1 MVDIFGNN
9 IVSAFTG
16 GNSVKAIYSYGDKVW
31 PKIPG
36 YDYCDYIRGRFEGIY
51 EGTSSTSGTL
61 VGEVPVIILNI
72 PYVSG
77 GITAE
82 ARILTAFRYSVQDKM
97 VVFRAFGDYLGTE
110 EHINSAYTSD
120 QGPGSFTIQ
129 DGYCRSNFGAVRI
142 QDNTF
147 YNIKMTIPD
156 DSYDSNIYVGD
167 ELYVDSHSYSKNHNV
182 NPSNIKIVLFGES
195 SRIDGSGHKLIYFKL
210 KDINDNLLYDYVPV
224 LRDSDGEPGLYET
237 VNGTFHPKEQKLYTN
252 TYVQTFRYGNII

>member
-36 YDYCDYIRGRFEGIY
+36 YDYCDYIRGRFECIV
-51 EGTSSTSGTL
+51 EDSTL

-82 ARILTAFRYSVQDKM
+82 ARILTSFRYYAQDSM
-97 VVFRAFGDYLGTE
+97 EVITARGDYSGTE
-110 EHINSAYTSD
+110 NFINGVYTSD
-120 QGPGSFTIQ
+120 QGPGDFTIQ
-129 DGYCRSNFGAVRI
+129 DGYCRSNYGAVTI

-167 ELYVDSHSYSKNHNV
+167 ELYVDPEARTKNHYV
-182 NPSNIKIVLFGES
+182 NPSSLKLTLFGDS
-195 SRIDGSGHKLIYFKL
+195 SRIHGSGHKLIYLKL
-210 KDINDNLLYDYVPV
+210 KDINDNLLYNYVPV

-237 VNGTFHPKEQKLYTN
+237 VNGTFHPKEQKKYTY

>member
-1 MVDIFGNN
+1 MVEIFGNN

-16 GNSVKAIYSYGDKVW
+16 GNPVKAIYTYGDKVW

-36 YDYCDYIRGRFEGIY
+36 YDYCDYIRGRFEGIV

-82 ARILTAFRYSVQDKM
+82 ARILTAFRYHAQDGM
-97 VVFRAFGDYLGTE
+97 IVFHARGDYSGTDTF
-110 EHINSAYTSD
+110 INEVCTSD
-120 QGPGSFTIQ
+120 QGPGDFTIQ
-129 DGYCRSNFGAVRI
+129 DGYCRSNFGAITI

-167 ELYVDSHSYSKNHNV
+167 ELYVDPEARPKNHNV
-182 NPSNIKIVLFGES
+182 SSIKIVLFGTQ
-195 SRIDGSGHKLIYFKL
+195 SRIFGSGHKLIYFKL
-210 KDINDNLLYDYVPV
+210 KDINDNLLYNYVPV